1 MTLLGS
7 LLLKSSSTLFGVFL
21 TNKAVIT
28 LQKVVAN
35 FKGSI
40 TECRNVSRCTCDS
53 VKTLKK
59 TLLKMNL
66 VTYGCQGFH

>member
-1 MTLLGS
+1 M
-7 LLLKSSSTLFGVFL
+7 LFRVNGVSMVYTTNVSCM

-40 TECRNVSRCTCDS
+40 IECSNVSKCTCDS